1 MKELD
6 KKISEAKIFI
16 ENNIAEKP
24 EIGLILG
31 SGLGILGDKA
41 EKQIIIDYSDIPNF
55 PVSTIEGHKGRF
67 IFGEISGRKVA
78 IMQGRFHYYEGYDL
92 KEVVFPVWVMR
103 SLGIDKLIV
112 TNAAGGIN
120 TEYKPGDLMMIKDH
134 INFMGKNPLIGP
146 NLSSMG
152 TRFPDMSDAYSKR
165 LRDLIKN
172 ISLKLNIPIREG
184 VYASMTG
191 PAYETPAEIKMLRIM
206 GADAVGMS
214 TVPEVIAA
222 NHAGIEV
229 AGISC
234 ITNMAA
240 GVLDKPLSHEEV
252 IRTADE
258 VKDKFIKLVISIISE
273 I

>member
-1 MKELD
+1 MLEKVNEALEFIKE
-6 KKISEAKIFI
+6 KISLV
-16 ENNIAEKP
+16 P
-24 EIGLILG
+24 EQAVILG
-31 SGLGILGDKA
+31 SGLGNFAESIVDK
-41 EKQIIIDYSDIPNF
+41 IYIPYSDIPHF
-55 PVSTIEGHKGRF
+55 PLSTVRGHAGRLV
-67 IFGEISGRKVA
+67 IGQLSGINIIA
-78 IMQGRFHYYEGYDL
+78 MQGRFHYYEGYDM
-92 KEVVFPVWVMR
+92 KETVFPIWVMR
-103 SLGIDKLIV
+103 LLGIEKLIV

-120 TEYKPGDLMMIKDH
+120 TDYKPGELMLIKDH
-134 INFMGKNPLIGP
+134 INFMGSNPLIGP

-152 TRFPDMSDAYSKR
+152 TRFPDMSNAYSSR
-165 LRDLIKN
+165 LRDLIKS
-172 ISLKLNIPIREG
+172 ISYKLNIPIREG

-222 NHAGIEV
+222 NHAGMEV

-252 IRTADE
+252 IKTADE
-258 VKDKFIKLVISIISE
+258 VKDKFIKLVISIINE